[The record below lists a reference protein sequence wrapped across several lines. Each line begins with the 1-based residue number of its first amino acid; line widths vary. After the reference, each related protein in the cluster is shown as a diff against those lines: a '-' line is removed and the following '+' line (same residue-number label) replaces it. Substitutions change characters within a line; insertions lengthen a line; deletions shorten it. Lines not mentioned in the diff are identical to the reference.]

1 MQISTKALNSNTGNN
16 ASLAVH
22 SLSTG
27 WMNTDTTASSGVN
40 YNNLTYIKCNNDRL
54 TSNKQCS
61 FHLLNCRLVCN
72 KTDTIKDFVVD
83 NDIDILAITETWLR
97 PSNLDSLTIGDL
109 TSTGYQFHHVAID
122 TLVVVELGSFIKAL

>member
-1 MQISTKALNSNTGNN
+1 M
-16 ASLAVH
+16 
-22 SLSTG
+22 
-27 WMNTDTTASSGVN
+27 
-40 YNNLTYIKCNNDRL
+40 
-54 TSNKQCS
+54 
-61 FHLLNCRLVCN
+61 
-72 KTDTIKDFVVD
+72 D